1 MSLSSSLETTAVH
14 RPFSLTIRTQTFR
27 SSANRG
33 GLTASMCPLKSL
45 SCFAI
50 PQWWLPLGEVPL
62 VSPKDSHCDS
72 EGVTAVEDADSMGF
86 YGEPRRIEEVTANLC
101 EFYEWVP
108 YPTDS
113 TDGEWMELID
123 SEQSLST
130 FSGDSEN
137 PIHYESTKNQIAT
150 NPLRENVKD
159 L

>member
-1 MSLSSSLETTAVH
+1 
-14 RPFSLTIRTQTFR
+14 
-27 SSANRG
+27 
-33 GLTASMCPLKSL
+33 
-45 SCFAI
+45 
-50 PQWWLPLGEVPL
+50 
-62 VSPKDSHCDS
+62 
-72 EGVTAVEDADSMGF
+72 MGF
-86 YGEPRRIEEVTANLC
+86 YRELRRIEEVTANPC
-101 EFYEWVP
+101 DFYEWVP

-123 SEQSLST
+123 SEQSLSA